1 MNKEEWIIMG
11 SKGYFINEE
20 VLSSGCDECIDKD
33 D

>member
-1 MNKEEWIIMG
+1 MR

-20 VLSSGCDECIDKD
+20 VLSSGCDELIDED